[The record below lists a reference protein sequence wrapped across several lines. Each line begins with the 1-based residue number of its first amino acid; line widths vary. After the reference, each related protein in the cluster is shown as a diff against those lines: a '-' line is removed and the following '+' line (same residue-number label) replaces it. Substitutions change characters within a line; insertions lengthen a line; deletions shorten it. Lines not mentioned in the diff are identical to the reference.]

1 MSWDPEDANVYLFHS
16 VPTMALGDY
25 NLKEAKKLGRTQG
38 SHGCIRL
45 SVPDS
50 RWLMEH
56 AQPGTKVIIKDK

>member
-1 MSWDPEDANVYLFHS
+1 
-16 VPTMALGDY
+16 MALGDY